1 MPARID
7 PGPVYAMVRKAMG
20 LDGAVS
26 GPSGGDGPARS
37 LYIHIPFCF
46 HKCHYCDFYSIVD
59 SRDRQKAFTARLV
72 RELRAL
78 APFSGGLPLETIF
91 VGGGT
96 PTLLAPGLWVE
107 LLAALDDAFDL
118 SVIRS
123 GIRAG
128 RGEFTVECN
137 PETATPELMGVLAG
151 GGVNRVSIGAQSFD
165 PAMLKVLERWHDP
178 ENVGRAVELAAAA
191 GIDRRSVDLIYAIP
205 GQTLQ
210 GWGRDLERAI
220 SLGVT
225 HLSAYNLTYEPN
237 TAMTMRLKQGEFA
250 PTPEELEVEMF
261 GLTRETL
268 TSAGLDRYE
277 VSNYAVPGHECA
289 HNLAYWRQKQWIAA
303 GPSASG
309 HLAGHRYKIVARL
322 GDYLQERDDGFA
334 PLIEHEARDARRA
347 LAEIVMTGLR
357 LREGLD
363 AQAVLARADAIEL
376 GLGERGLGERI
387 EREVQR
393 WERVGYLL
401 DDGGAGGGRRWSLTE
416 AGVLFADGIASEF
429 IARIG

>member
-7 PGPVYAMVRKAMG
+7 PAPVFGAVREAMG
-20 LDGAVS
+20 LDGS
-26 GPSGGDGPARS
+26 GRSPKSGAGPARS

-59 SRDRQKAFTARLV
+59 SRDRQRAFTARLV

-78 APFSGGLPLETIF
+78 APFSGGLPLETVF

-96 PTLLAPGLWVE
+96 PTLLEPELWVE
-107 LLAALDDAFDL
+107 LLAAMGEAFDL

-123 GIRAG
+123 GIREG
-128 RGEFTVECN
+128 GGEFTVECN
-137 PETATPELMGVLAG
+137 PETATPELMGVLAA

-165 PAMLKVLERWHDP
+165 PAMLKTLERWHDP
-178 ENVGRAVELAAAA
+178 ENVGRAVELAAGA
-191 GIDRRSVDLIYAIP
+191 GIERRSVDLIYAIP
-205 GQTLQ
+205 GQSLE
-210 GWGRDLERAI
+210 GWGRDLERAL

-237 TAMTMRLKQGEFA
+237 TAMTIRLKQGEFS

-261 GLTRETL
+261 RLTNETL
-268 TSAGLDRYE
+268 SRAGLERYE

-309 HLAGHRYKIVARL
+309 HLAGHRYKVVARL
-322 GDYLQERDDGFA
+322 GDYLQDREDGLS
-334 PLIEHEARDARRA
+334 PLVEHEGPDARRA

-363 AQAVLARADAIEL
+363 AQAVLARAESVEI
-376 GLGERGLGERI
+376 GLGERI
-387 EREVQR
+387 QREAER
-393 WERVGYLL
+393 WKRVGYLL
-401 DDGGAGGGRRWSLTE
+401 DERAAGSRRWSLTE

>member
-7 PGPVYAMVRKAMG
+7 PGPVYAMVREAMR
-20 LDGAVS
+20 LDGAGS
-26 GPSGGDGPARS
+26 GPMGGEGPARS

-59 SRDRQKAFTARLV
+59 SRDRQRAFTARLV
-72 RELRAL
+72 RELWAL
-78 APFSGGLPLETIF
+78 APMSGGLPLETIF

-107 LLAALDDAFDL
+107 LLATLDDAYDL
-118 SVIRS
+118 SAIK
-123 GIRAG
+123 AG

-178 ENVGRAVELAAAA
+178 ENVGRAVGLAGAA

-205 GQTLQ
+205 GQTLE
-210 GWGRDLERAI
+210 GWGRDLERAL

-225 HLSAYNLTYEPN
+225 HVSAYNLTYEPN
-237 TAMTMRLKQGEFA
+237 TAMTMRLKHGEFA
-250 PTPEELEVEMF
+250 PTPEEVEVEMF
-261 GLTRETL
+261 RLTGEMISR
-268 TSAGLDRYE
+268 AGLERYE
-277 VSNYAVPGHECA
+277 VSNYAVRGHECA
-289 HNLAYWRQKQWIAA
+289 HNLAYWRQNQWIAA

-309 HLAGHRYKIVARL
+309 HLAGHRYKVVARL
-322 GDYLQERDDGFA
+322 GDYLQDREDGLS
-334 PLIEHEARDARRA
+334 PLVEHEGPDARRA
-347 LAEIVMTGLR
+347 LAEVVMTGLR

-363 AQAVLARADAIEL
+363 AGAVLGRAESV
-376 GLGERGLGERI
+376 EPGLGERI
-387 EREVQR
+387 EREAER
-393 WERVGYLL
+393 WKRVGYLNNER
-401 DDGGAGGGRRWSLTE
+401 GRWSLTE

>member
-7 PGPVYAMVRKAMG
+7 PGPVYALVREAMG
-20 LDGAVS
+20 LDGAGS
-26 GPSGGDGPARS
+26 GPTGGHGPARS

-78 APFSGGLPLETIF
+78 APVSGGLPLETIF

-96 PTLLAPGLWVE
+96 PTLLEPGLWAE
-107 LLAALDDAFDL
+107 LLAALHDAFDL

-123 GIRAG
+123 GV
-128 RGEFTVECN
+128 GEFTVECN

-178 ENVGRAVELAAAA
+178 ENVGRAVELAGAA

-237 TAMTMRLKQGEFA
+237 TAMTMRLKQGEFV

-268 TSAGLDRYE
+268 TRAGLDRYE

-334 PLIEHEARDARRA
+334 PLVDHEAPDARRA

-363 AQAVLARADAIEL
+363 AQAVLARAEAVEP
-376 GLGERGLGERI
+376 GLGERI
-387 EREVQR
+387 EREAER
-393 WERVGYLL
+393 WKRVGYLL
-401 DDGGAGGGRRWSLTE
+401 EDGASGGGRRWSLTE

>member
-7 PGPVYAMVRKAMG
+7 PGPVFGAVREAMG
-20 LDGAVS
+20 LDGS
-26 GPSGGDGPARS
+26 GPSLPNGAGPARS

-59 SRDRQKAFTARLV
+59 SRDRQRAFTARLV
-72 RELRAL
+72 RELRVL
-78 APFSGGLPLETIF
+78 APFSGGLPLETVF

-96 PTLLAPGLWVE
+96 PTLLEPGLWVE
-107 LLAALDDAFDL
+107 LLAAMDEAFDL

-123 GIRAG
+123 GICG
-128 RGEFTVECN
+128 GGGEFTVECN
-137 PETATPELMGVLAG
+137 PETATAELMGVLAA

-165 PAMLKVLERWHDP
+165 PAMLKTLERWHDP
-178 ENVGRAVELAAAA
+178 ENVGRAVELAAGA
-191 GIDRRSVDLIYAIP
+191 GIERRSVDLIYAIP
-205 GQTLQ
+205 GQTLE
-210 GWGRDLERAI
+210 GWGRDLARAL

-237 TAMTMRLKQGEFA
+237 TAMTIRLKQGEFV

-261 GLTRETL
+261 RLTNETL
-268 TSAGLDRYE
+268 SRAGLARYE
-277 VSNYAVPGHECA
+277 VSNYAAPGQECA

-322 GDYLQERDDGFA
+322 GDYLQERDDGYS
-334 PLIEHEARDARRA
+334 PLVEHEGPDARRA

-363 AQAVLARADAIEL
+363 ATAVLGRAEAVEP
-376 GLGERGLGERI
+376 GLGKRI
-387 EREVQR
+387 EREAER
-393 WERVGYLL
+393 WKRVGYLL
-401 DDGGAGGGRRWSLTE
+401 DESGAEAGTRRWSLTE